1 MVKAK
6 FSPSNI
12 YQFLEVY
19 LSQSISYDLV
29 NIMQMLCNI
38 CKFMPNVH
46 AVKTIFISGNH
57 WLYITANK

>member
-6 FSPSNI
+6 VFPSNI

-19 LSQSISYDLV
+19 LSESISYDLV
-29 NIMQMLCNI
+29 TI
-38 CKFMPNVH
+38 MPNVH
-46 AVKTIFISGNH
+46 AVKTIFILGNH